1 MAQHPVEIILARQ
14 LAELLSFPIVLI
26 GVDGTLLFYNEP
38 AERIIGYRYEEH
50 GELPYTEWTSQVQ
63 PVDETGEILDETRRP
78 IPTAL
83 REHRPSHNRFRLHR
97 HDGGRPEI
105 EITGIPLLNQSEELR
120 GTIAIF
126 WEVESS

>member
-1 MAQHPVEIILARQ
+1 VAQHPVEIILARQ

-38 AERIIGYRYEEH
+38 AEAIIGYRYDEA
-50 GELPYTEWTSQVQ
+50 GELPYAEWTAQVQ
-63 PVDETGEILDETRRP
+63 PVDDKGQPVDVSHRP

-83 REHRPSHNRFRLHR
+83 REHRPSHNQFRIHR
-97 HDGGRPEI
+97 ADGGRREI
-105 EITGIPLLNQSEELR
+105 EITGIPLLNQSQELR

-126 WEVESS
+126 WEVET